1 MPTEIIQWFPGHMA
15 KTRRLMA
22 ENIKL
27 VDAVIEIID
36 ARIPYSSH
44 NPEIMKLVENKPV
57 ITLLNKASLA
67 DPEKTQA
74 FVKKYTQNNRI
85 CIATDC
91 VTGEGI
97 NSLIDMLDNSS
108 LSIGKYIFEGFYV
121 ESMMTFN
128 KKSDTS
134 DSIFLTLP
142 NANYGFNLQLQVL
155 LELPFVSLG
164 YSVKPRDL
172 TNMTDMEQTIS
183 IESGFK
189 F

>member
-1 MPTEIIQWFPGHMA
+1 
-15 KTRRLMA
+15 
-22 ENIKL
+22 
-27 VDAVIEIID
+27 
-36 ARIPYSSH
+36 
-44 NPEIMKLVENKPV
+44 
-57 ITLLNKASLA
+57 
-67 DPEKTQA
+67 
-74 FVKKYTQNNRI
+74 
-85 CIATDC
+85 
-91 VTGEGI
+91 
-97 NSLIDMLDNSS
+97 MLDNSS
-108 LSIGKYIFEGFYV
+108 LSIGKYIFEGFYI

-128 KKSDTS
+128 KKSDTN

>member
-1 MPTEIIQWFPGHMA
+1 MNDRLLSFKTRFYSFPQLPENDLNQLLGLPATQTLDDENSFSRTANDLESIQNTTNYLGNTFLFSPLENIARRGLNLDTFSLNTEIFG
-15 KTRRLMA
+15 
-22 ENIKL
+22 NIL
-27 VDAVIEIID
+27 
-36 ARIPYSSH
+36 SS
-44 NPEIMKLVENKPV
+44 N
-57 ITLLNKASLA
+57 
-67 DPEKTQA
+67 
-74 FVKKYTQNNRI
+74 
-85 CIATDC
+85 
-91 VTGEGI
+91 TG
-97 NSLIDMLDNSS
+97 LIDMLDNSS